1 MYPVQSWVWGM
12 AAKTIYN
19 EQRQNV
25 HSRNEYNEKPFANFP
40 LERLTNRNSTHKYK
54 HVVRNNVVIDCYE
67 SNQASAERN
76 METKVT

>member
-1 MYPVQSWVWGM
+1 M

-54 HVVRNNVVIDCYE
+54 HVVRNNE